1 MLAYNIRLALKSFKR
16 NPGLTALMVGAIGLG
31 IAACVVT
38 MTVYH
43 AMSGDPIW
51 WKSDRL
57 FAVTLDN
64 WDPNQPYNPSRA
76 QLAPPQ
82 LTYTDALHIADS
94 GIPLRHVIMHKDQSV
109 VTGGAAQNRPEPVTT
124 RITSADFFAAFDAPF
139 IYGGGWRAAADT
151 APEPVIVLSKK
162 ENEIL
167 FGGTN
172 SVGRTLRWN
181 DREFRIVGVLD
192 DWFPRPLFYD
202 LNGEAFGTPEDTYI
216 PFGWT
221 AALERL
227 PTAGTHSCW
236 RNEVMRT
243 FKDYL
248 DADCAWIQMW
258 VELPDA
264 RSRERMQT
272 FLDTYWAEQRKAGR
286 FERPRNNR
294 LTAVKQWLV
303 DQQVVQ
309 NDDRILVGLA
319 FAFLV
324 VCLINTVGL
333 LLAKFLNGAA
343 LTGVRRALGASRR
356 QVFAQ
361 HMVEAGLLAGAGA
374 LLGLALS
381 ATGLWGLRTL
391 YAVEAAVYGAS
402 GHQALAHFDFAS
414 VAIAVALA
422 VVAAL
427 AAGLY
432 PAWRVGR
439 LPPAVY
445 LKSQ

>member
-1 MLAYNIRLALKSFKR
+1 MLAYNIRLALKSFQR
-16 NPGLTALMVGAIGLG
+16 TPGITTLMVGAIGVG

-38 MTVYH
+38 MTLYH

-57 FAVTLDN
+57 YTVTMDN
-64 WDPNQPYNPSRA
+64 WDPNRPEDPTRPQLPPS
-76 QLAPPQ
+76 Q
-82 LTYTDALHIADS
+82 LTYGDALHLAES
-94 GIPLRHVIMHKDQSV
+94 GIPVRHVIMHRDRGV
-109 VTGGAAQNRPEPVTT
+109 ITGGAAQRRPEPVKT
-124 RITSADFFAAFDAPF
+124 RITTADFFAMFDVPF
-139 IYGGGWRAAADT
+139 LYGGGWRATGDT
-151 APEPVIVLSKK
+151 AAEPVIVLSKK
-162 ENEIL
+162 ENETI
-167 FGGTN
+167 FGGVN
-172 SVGRTLRWN
+172 SVGRTIRWN
-181 DREFRIVGVLD
+181 DIEFRVIGVLA
-192 DWFPRPLFYD
+192 DWFPHPKFYD
-202 LNGEAFGTPEDTYI
+202 LTGDNFAAPEGAFI

-221 AALERL
+221 AALGR
-227 PTAGTHSCW
+227 PAGEGFHDCW
-236 RNEVMRT
+236 RLDSPST
-243 FKDYL
+243 FADYL
-248 DADCAWIQMW
+248 NSDCVWIQMW

-264 RSRERMQT
+264 RTRERMQT
-272 FLDTYWAEQRKAGR
+272 FIDTYWAQQRKAGR

-294 LTAVKQWLV
+294 LTAEKQWLV

-356 QVFAQ
+356 QIFIQ
-361 HMVEAGLLAGAGA
+361 HMVETGMLAGAGA
-374 LLGLALS
+374 LLGIALA
-381 ATGLWGLRTL
+381 ACGLWGLRTL
-391 YAVEAAVYGAS
+391 YAIEAQFGTNGY
-402 GHQALAHFDFAS
+402 QDLAHFDLAS
-414 VAIAVALA
+414 IIIAVTLA
-422 VVAAL
+422 ILAAC